1 MGTAF
6 SYNDDDFKLR
16 LVHGFKN
23 KKIRNADEI
32 MDTIKEYRIEIAEQI
47 ENLESVRPIT
57 DDIERQI
64 AVLIRQD
71 QYLEVLENKQKFEL
85 AEIFFSDQEDS
96 NCVVPD
102 VLQWYKGAK

>member
-6 SYNDDDFKLR
+6 SFNDDDFSLR
-16 LVHGFKN
+16 LVQGLKT
-23 KKIRNADEI
+23 KKIRNVDEI

-47 ENLESVRPIT
+47 ENLEAVYPIT

-64 AVLIRQD
+64 AVLIRKD
-71 QYLEVLENKQKFEL
+71 QYLEVLENKQKYEL
-85 AEIFFSDQEDS
+85 AEIFFDNEDN
-96 NCVVPD
+96 NCIVPD

>member
-16 LVHGFKN
+16 LVQGLKDKN
-23 KKIRNADEI
+23 IRNADEI
-32 MDTIKEYRIEIAEQI
+32 MDTIKEYRLEISEQI
-47 ENLESVRPIT
+47 DNLEAIRPIT
-57 DDIERQI
+57 SDIERQI

-71 QYLEVLENKQKFEL
+71 QYLEVLENKQKYEL
-85 AEIFFSDQEDS
+85 AEIFFDDDDN
-96 NCVVPD
+96 NCIVPD